1 MAPPVGCLGQ
11 HPHNSKVTGSCSCL
25 ATWVFSSGLFSLL
38 TQYPKNGMKAKESIN
53 GSQLHLSKQARIVI
67 PTAARKYRL
76 WTQMEKKK
84 DSFFAVCAPL
94 WLIQLMPLEMSVSG
108 CSGGLTLNSKAPT
121 WYLSLQGRVGP
132 FSSPT
137 LGQQGKDA
145 IRKHLFV
152 TYMNNRKILRSCRC
166 RFCIFC
172 NLTRKRFALFCCPG
186 WALRVLTV
194 RV

>member
-1 MAPPVGCLGQ
+1 MSWTTSTQLKGYGVMFMFGYLGVFFRINFPINTISQERDESKGIHQRQPATPVQTSTHCYS
-11 HPHNSKVTGSCSCL
+11 HRRKEIPSV
-25 ATWVFSSGLFSLL
+25 
-38 TQYPKNGMKAKESIN
+38 NGDGKK
-53 GSQLHLSKQARIVI
+53 
-67 PTAARKYRL
+67 RL
-76 WTQMEKKK
+76 
-84 DSFFAVCAPL
+84 FAVCAPL

-172 NLTRKRFALFCCPG
+172 ILTRKRFALFCCPG
-186 WALRVLTV
+186 WALSVLTV
-194 RV
+194 WV